1 MSWKTC
7 FSRWET
13 VDAGDYLDETGIEVD
28 VTETKHQVFADD
40 CNGLRLVVPAI
51 VVLKALFR
59 SNATV
64 FDYLFRP

>member
-1 MSWKTC
+1 MENVLLMMGN
-7 FSRWET
+7 SRRRRLSGW
-13 VDAGDYLDETGIEVD
+13 DGIEVD
-28 VTETKHQVFADD
+28 VTENKHQVFADD

-64 FDYLFRP
+64 FDYLFRPW